1 MKKSL
6 YSILSLVTIITLA
19 CSCSSEESTYNPF
32 AEQEKSPFYPQEI
45 IVEKQNNKIDISEKW
60 SFEYTAEN
68 KIKAYTHETTTKLET
83 KNGTETTI
91 KTENGKLSYY
101 PNGDI
106 HNEITL
112 ETNFDGPL
120 NSAYKKD
127 IINEDAT
134 CEDGRITD
142 IKRQIR
148 SYNDRGEMT
157 TSVTNRTFTYTD
169 SHCTSSTYT
178 DAYNADGPITHTY
191 TYSWDSYHKLTGVEV
206 NEKEENTRANK
217 VFKYEYDKIDKDR
230 GFHTNAFIY
239 NHLPEIYA
247 AMGYFGE
254 DCPYTIYH
262 EEQNFRLFI
271 EGTWEKDNSADSKL
285 FTILENKDNEFKYDI
300 SSDIYNT
307 NYYIKFI
314 K

>member
-6 YSILSLVTIITLA
+6 YSILSLVTIIALA

-91 KTENGKLSYY
+91 KRENGELSYY

-106 HNEITL
+106 HNKITL
-112 ETNFDGPL
+112 ETEFDGPL

-157 TSVTNRTFTYTD
+157 TSVTNRTFT
-169 SHCTSSTYT
+169 
-178 DAYNADGPITHTY
+178 
-191 TYSWDSYHKLTGVEV
+191 
-206 NEKEENTRANK
+206 
-217 VFKYEYDKIDKDR
+217 
-230 GFHTNAFIY
+230 
-239 NHLPEIYA
+239 
-247 AMGYFGE
+247 
-254 DCPYTIYH
+254 
-262 EEQNFRLFI
+262 
-271 EGTWEKDNSADSKL
+271 
-285 FTILENKDNEFKYDI
+285 
-300 SSDIYNT
+300 
-307 NYYIKFI
+307 
-314 K
+314 